1 MSKENLVLAEL
12 NENDFTA
19 VPNYFL
25 DNFSTEISPTEFV
38 IIICLL
44 RHAKYES
51 LNAKFIVQISLNE
64 MSKYA
69 VLTKNTIFT
78 NLEKLLQKQ
87 YIFRIKHVV
96 SNNEHQTNKYVLNTE
111 KLFGVKDE

>member
-1 MSKENLVLAEL
+1 MSNDNLILAEL
-12 NENDFTA
+12 NKNNFTA
-19 VPNYFL
+19 IPNYFL

-38 IIICLL
+38 IMICLL
-44 RHAKYES
+44 RHAQYES
-51 LNAKFIVQISLNE
+51 LNAKLIVKMSLNE
-64 MSKYA
+64 IAEY
-69 VLTKNTIFT
+69 VGLTKKTIVT

-96 SNNEHQTNKYVLNTE
+96 SNNEHQTNKYILNTE

>member
-1 MSKENLVLAEL
+1 MSKENLILAEL

-25 DNFSTEISPTEFV
+25 DNFSTEISPAEFV
-38 IIICLL
+38 IVICLL
-44 RHAKYES
+44 RHAQYES
-51 LNAKFIVQISLNE
+51 LNAKFIVKISLIE
-64 MSKYA
+64 IAEYTG
-69 VLTKNTIFT
+69 LTKKTIVT

-96 SNNEHQTNKYVLNTE
+96 SNNRHQTNKYILNTE
-111 KLFGVKDE
+111 KLFGVQDE